1 MNGTLVR
8 IWTEDLNLDRIKVEV
23 GHYFSAYTIFSAS
36 GVWDGTS
43 ENSLV
48 IEILVPEGPYHNTRI
63 GYVRN
68 IAEFIK
74 ALNNQKAV
82 LVTRTP
88 VESELI

>member
-48 IEILVPEGPYHNTRI
+48 SQHAHRVRAQHRGVHQSTQQPEGRARHTHPGR
-63 GYVRN
+63 
-68 IAEFIK
+68 K
-74 ALNNQKAV
+74 
-82 LVTRTP
+82 
-88 VESELI
+88 